1 MDDSTRQDFYERATR
16 ALDDLAIDPAGV
28 LRSRSITG
36 EQSNRTSPVVHYLN
50 AEVPPPAGHR
60 WLANKDHVRLQFTA
74 ELESI
79 LIVFTPDAIRHF
91 EDRFDRGAYPDL
103 LEADRG

>member
-1 MDDSTRQDFYERATR
+1 MDDNTRQSFYERTTR
-16 ALDDLAIDPAGV
+16 ALDALAADPAGV
-28 LRSRSITG
+28 LRSRNITG

-60 WLANKDHVRLQFTA
+60 WLANRDHVRLQVAA
-74 ELESI
+74 ELESV
-79 LIVFTPDAIRHF
+79 LIVFTPDAVRDF
-91 EDRFDRGAYPDL
+91 EERFDRGAYPDL